1 MFKRSFVLAAALAA
15 ILVTPAIAADISTKA
30 PKAFGL
36 TDAYP
41 YQSSGLF
48 FGVFTEGA
56 GGSVAATV
64 PGVGPSSLTTTTGAI
79 GGTLGY
85 AWGRK
90 GSAIAYSIEGDF
102 AFTNFN
108 GNNTGLALQGPLMF
122 EQRFV
127 VFAPWANLMNLVP
140 NLTGGLFGGA
150 SVPPFPGL
158 PAGVTASNLQMGIAA
173 GVREK
178 DISTSFAGL
187 NANKVWRVE
196 PVIKLIAME
205 QLSNGTAVRAWV
217 GVGLADKGKVF
228 GPVPGASVTLGPE
241 ILAGVGAYF

>member
-1 MFKRSFVLAAALAA
+1 MFKKIIFAAAMVAA
-15 ILVTPAIAADISTKA
+15 SVSFAAAADLSVKAA
-30 PKAFGL
+30 PKSFGL

-56 GGSVAATV
+56 GGSVSANV
-64 PGVGPSSLTTTTGAI
+64 PGVGASSLTTTTGAI
-79 GGTLGY
+79 GGTVGY
-85 AWGRK
+85 AWGHK
-90 GSAIAYSIEGDF
+90 GSAIAYSVEADF

-127 VFAPWANLMNLVP
+127 VFAPWANLITILPSVP
-140 NLTGGLFGGA
+140 SLFGGT
-150 SVPPFPGL
+150 VPPFPGL
-158 PAGVTASNLQMGIAA
+158 APGVTASNLQMGVAV

-178 DISTSFAGL
+178 DISASFAGL

-217 GVGLADKGKVF
+217 GVAMPDKGKVF
-228 GPVPGASVTLGPE
+228 GPAGASVTLAPE